1 MLYALIINYCLYMT
15 SNVLAIGDM
24 GIAVDALER
33 KLTAI
38 MYADVVG
45 FSRLIG
51 EDEEAP
57 IGFSASV
64 LCESP
69 SWFPRK
75 ADGS

>member
-1 MLYALIINYCLYMT
+1 
-15 SNVLAIGDM
+15 
-24 GIAVDALER
+24 
-33 KLTAI
+33 

-57 IGFSASV
+57 IGFSANV